1 MFLELP
7 DAVQVAGDVSDEQSN
22 KAAVSEAN
30 TRFDRLNCV
39 VNSAGYYEFG
49 DLETTS
55 LVEWDYR
62 FAVHAT
68 GTVLVCCAWR
78 LFLRDVGRGTIV
90 NIVSAAALVARAR
103 NAAYSTA
110 KGAVL
115 ALSHQLALDPAPARI
130 RVNSL
135 APRRI
140 LTTISVDSYTALGNV
155 NSQRNM

>member
-1 MFLELP
+1 VALELP

-22 KAAVSEAN
+22 KAAVSE
-30 TRFDRLNCV
+30 DRLNCV

-68 GTVLVCCAWR
+68 GTVLVCRAWR

-115 ALSHQLALDPAPARI
+115 ALSHQLALDPAPEQIA
-130 RVNSL
+130 
-135 APRRI
+135 
-140 LTTISVDSYTALGNV
+140 
-155 NSQRNM
+155 